1 MICFLSC
8 TKSKKSTRC
17 KAVEMYSES
26 DLFSKAY
33 EYAKSL
39 NPDHIYIL
47 SAKHHVLELDDVI
60 EPYNLT
66 LNDFS
71 VEERE
76 EWSNKVID
84 ILKQKNVNFNQKA
97 YFFAGESYTEFIKDH
112 FKNRKEVFSGKGF
125 GEILSFLDKKNESLT
140 EHLKNKIVKSF
151 MKSLNEYIYEVSL
164 TEGSLTEGLL
174 DRVKNKEV
182 NHKAIIDEFLKE
194 NYDIQG
200 SYTIKET
207 KDGFIVD
214 VKGNADVKNRN
225 IVSLTNGLFEF
236 GIVDG
241 GFTCQGCKSLRTLE
255 GAPKEVRGWF
265 DCIECKSLRTL
276 EGAPEKVS
284 GTFYCD
290 ECKSLETLE
299 GAPKEVG
306 VNFYCSN
313 CKSLKSIKNAP
324 EKVWGGFCCNNCKS
338 LTSLEGAPEEV
349 GDFFDCSHCKSL
361 TTLEGAPKEVAGNFE
376 CHHCDNL
383 KSLKG
388 APKEVGWWFGCGEC
402 KSLRTLEGAP
412 EKVGNSFDC
421 RGCGIQFTEEDVRKY
436 TNISRNIYV

>member
-76 EWSNKVID
+76 EWSDKVID
-84 ILKQKNVNFNQKA
+84 ILKQKNVNFNQKV

-125 GEILSFLDKKNESLT
+125 GEILSFLDKKNESLKNESLT
-140 EHLKNKIVKSF
+140 EHLKNKIMKSF
-151 MKSLNEYIYEVSL
+151 MKSLKEYIYEV
-164 TEGSLTEGLL
+164 SLTEGLL
-174 DRVKNKEV
+174 DRVKNKDV
-182 NHKAIIDEFLKE
+182 DHKILVEEFLKE
-194 NYDIQG
+194 NYKIHG

-207 KDGFIVD
+207 KEGFVVN
-214 VKGNADVKNRN
+214 VKSYIEVINKN
-225 IVSLTNGLFEF
+225 ITSLTNGLFEF
-236 GIVDG
+236 GEVG
-241 GFTCQGCKSLRTLE
+241 KYFNCECCNNLKS
-255 GAPKEVRGWF
+255 
-265 DCIECKSLRTL
+265 
-276 EGAPEKVS
+276 
-284 GTFYCD
+284 
-290 ECKSLETLE
+290 LE

-306 VNFYCSN
+306 GAFKCDN
-313 CKSLKSIKNAP
+313 CR
-324 EKVWGGFCCNNCKS
+324 
-338 LTSLEGAPEEV
+338 
-349 GDFFDCSHCKSL
+349 SL
-361 TTLEGAPKEVAGNFE
+361 TTLEGAPENVGWGFYCSE
-376 CHHCDNL
+376 CDL
-383 KSLKG
+383 LTSLKG
-388 APKEVGWWFGCGEC
+388 APQKVGWSFDCSHCESLKTLEGSPKEVGENFDCSHCE
-402 KSLRTLEGAP
+402 SLKTLEGAP
-412 EKVGNSFDC
+412 QKVGKNFYC
-421 RGCGIQFTEEDVRKY
+421 INCGTQFTEDDVKKY
-436 TNISRNIYV
+436 TNVKKRIFV

>member
-151 MKSLNEYIYEVSL
+151 MKSLNEYVN
-164 TEGSLTEGLL
+164 EGLL

-182 NHKAIIDEFLKE
+182 NHEILIEEFLKE
-194 NYDIQG
+194 NYEIRG
-200 SYTIKET
+200 PYAIKT
-207 KDGFIVD
+207 TDKGFVVD
-214 VKGNADVKNRN
+214 VRGYVEVTNEN
-225 IVSLTNGLFEF
+225 ITSLTNGLFEF
-236 GIVDG
+236 GVVSRHFD
-241 GFTCQGCKSLRTLE
+241 CSGCKSLKTL
-255 GAPKEVRGWF
+255 K
-265 DCIECKSLRTL
+265 
-276 EGAPEKVS
+276 GAPEKVGWDFDCS
-284 GTFYCD
+284 NC
-290 ECKSLETLE
+290 ESLETLE
-299 GAPKEVG
+299 GAPKKVDG
-306 VNFYCSN
+306 RFN
-313 CKSLKSIKNAP
+313 CI
-324 EKVWGGFCCNNCKS
+324 GCKS
-338 LTSLEGAPEEV
+338 LTSLEGAPKEVKGTFDCCECKSLKSIEGAPQKVKNNFYCMNCPSLISLKGAPQEV
-349 GDFFDCSHCKSL
+349 GGEFVCSYCDSLISLKGAPQEVGGAFNCSHCKSL
-361 TTLEGAPKEVAGNFE
+361 TSLEGAPIKIRDQFSAVDCGKEFE
-376 CHHCDNL
+376 
-383 KSLKG
+383 K
-388 APKEVGWWFGCGEC
+388 
-402 KSLRTLEGAP
+402 
-412 EKVGNSFDC
+412 
-421 RGCGIQFTEEDVRKY
+421 EDVKFIVRASVVF
-436 TNISRNIYV
+436 I

>member
-1 MICFLSC
+1 
-8 TKSKKSTRC
+8 
-17 KAVEMYSES
+17 MYSES

-84 ILKQKNVNFNQKA
+84 ILKQKNVNFNQKV

-140 EHLKNKIVKSF
+140 EHLKNKIVKSL
-151 MKSLNEYIYEVSL
+151 KEYIYEVSF

-182 NHKAIIDEFLKE
+182 NHEVIVKEFLE
-194 NYDIQG
+194 ANYKITG

-207 KDGFIVD
+207 KGKFIVD
-214 VKGNADVKNRN
+214 VKGEVKVKNRD
-225 IVSLTNGLFEF
+225 ITSLTNGLFEF
-236 GIVDG
+236 GEVSRDFDCAICKSLKTLKGAPKIVWWN
-241 GFTCQGCKSLRTLE
+241 FNCSGCKSLKTLD
-255 GAPKEVRGWF
+255 GG
-265 DCIECKSLRTL
+265 
-276 EGAPEKVS
+276 PEKV
-284 GTFYCD
+284 GWT
-290 ECKSLETLE
+290 
-299 GAPKEVG
+299 
-306 VNFYCSN
+306 
-313 CKSLKSIKNAP
+313 
-324 EKVWGGFCCNNCKS
+324 FCCSKCDL
-338 LTSLEGAPEEV
+338 LTSLEGAPQEAGEN
-349 GDFFDCSHCKSL
+349 FDCSNCES
-361 TTLEGAPKEVAGNFE
+361 
-376 CHHCDNL
+376 L
-383 KSLKG
+383 KS
-388 APKEVGWWFGCGEC
+388 
-402 KSLRTLEGAP
+402 LEGAP
-412 EKVGNSFDC
+412 EKVGERFYCD
-421 RGCGIQFTEEDVRKY
+421 GCGIQFTEDDVRKH
-436 TNISRNIYV
+436 TKVARDIWV

>member
-76 EWSNKVID
+76 EWSDKVID
-84 ILKQKNVNFNQKA
+84 ILKQKNVNFNQKV

-125 GEILSFLDKKNESLT
+125 GEILSFLDKKNESLKNESLT
-140 EHLKNKIVKSF
+140 EHLKNKIMKSF
-151 MKSLNEYIYEVSL
+151 MKSLKEYIYEV
-164 TEGSLTEGLL
+164 SLTEGLL

-182 NHKAIIDEFLKE
+182 SHEILIEEFLKE
-194 NYDIQG
+194 NYDIRG

-207 KDGFIVD
+207 KDGFVVD
-214 VKGNADVKNRN
+214 VKGEVKVKNRD
-225 IVSLTNGLFEF
+225 ITSLTNGLFEF
-236 GIVDG
+236 G
-241 GFTCQGCKSLRTLE
+241 
-255 GAPKEVRGWF
+255 EVSRDF
-265 DCIECKSLRTL
+265 DCAS
-276 EGAPEKVS
+276 
-284 GTFYCD
+284 
-290 ECKSLETLE
+290 
-299 GAPKEVG
+299 
-306 VNFYCSN
+306 
-313 CKSLKSIKNAP
+313 CKSLK
-324 EKVWGGFCCNNCKS
+324 
-338 LTSLEGAPEEV
+338 T
-349 GDFFDCSHCKSL
+349 
-361 TTLEGAPKEVAGNFE
+361 
-376 CHHCDNL
+376 
-383 KSLKG
+383 LKG
-388 APKEVGWWFGCGEC
+388 APKIVWWNFNCSGCRLL
-402 KSLRTLEGAP
+402 KTLEGAP
-412 EKVGNSFDC
+412 EKVGWSFDC
-421 RGCGIQFTEEDVRKY
+421 SKCDLLTSLEGAPQEAEENFDCSNCKSLKTLEGAPKKVGERFYCDCCGVQFTEEDVRKY
-436 TNISRNIYV
+436 TRVARDIWV

>member
-151 MKSLNEYIYEVSL
+151 MKSLNEYVN
-164 TEGSLTEGLL
+164 EGLL

-194 NYDIQG
+194 NYDIRD

-255 GAPKEVRGWF
+255 GAPKEVGGWF
-265 DCIECKSLRTL
+265 DCIECKSLTTL
-276 EGAPEKVS
+276 EGAPEKVG

-290 ECKSLETLE
+290 ECKLLKSLE

-313 CKSLKSIKNAP
+313 CKSLKSLKNAP

-361 TTLEGAPKEVAGNFE
+361 TTLEGAPKEVTGNFE

-383 KSLKG
+383 KSLNG
-388 APKEVGWWFGCGEC
+388 APKEVGWWFGCSEC

-436 TNISRNIYV
+436 TNVSRNIYV

>member
-84 ILKQKNVNFNQKA
+84 ILKQKNVNFDQKA

-140 EHLKNKIVKSF
+140 EHLKNKIVNSF
-151 MKSLNEYIYEVSL
+151 MKSLKEYIYEVSL
-164 TEGSLTEGLL
+164 NEGLL

-182 NHKAIIDEFLKE
+182 NHEILIEEFLKE
-194 NYDIQG
+194 NYDIRG
-200 SYTIKET
+200 PHTIKET

-214 VKGNADVKNRN
+214 IKGKVEVKNRD
-225 IVSLTNGLFEF
+225 ITSLTNGLFEF
-236 GIVDG
+236 GEVSRD
-241 GFTCQGCKSLRTLE
+241 FDCSYCKSLNTLKGAPEKVGWSFDCSKCDLLTSLE
-255 GAPKEVRGWF
+255 GAPKEVEENF
-265 DCIECKSLRTL
+265 D
-276 EGAPEKVS
+276 
-284 GTFYCD
+284 
-290 ECKSLETLE
+290 
-299 GAPKEVG
+299 
-306 VNFYCSN
+306 CSN
-313 CKSLKSIKNAP
+313 CKSLK
-324 EKVWGGFCCNNCKS
+324 
-338 LTSLEGAPEEV
+338 
-349 GDFFDCSHCKSL
+349 
-361 TTLEGAPKEVAGNFE
+361 TLEGAPQ
-376 CHHCDNL
+376 
-383 KSLKG
+383 
-388 APKEVGWWFGCGEC
+388 EVGRRYFC
-402 KSLRTLEGAP
+402 
-412 EKVGNSFDC
+412 DC
-421 RGCGIQFTEEDVRKY
+421 RGVQFTEEDVRKY
-436 TNISRNIYV
+436 TTVARKIWV